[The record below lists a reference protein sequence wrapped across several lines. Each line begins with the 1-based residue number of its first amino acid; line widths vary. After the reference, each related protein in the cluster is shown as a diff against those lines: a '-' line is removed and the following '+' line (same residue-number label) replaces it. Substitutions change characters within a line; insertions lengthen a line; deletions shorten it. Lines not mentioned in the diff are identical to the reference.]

1 MEKEKSDVRKNF
13 VRLRMND
20 DEFNRLKTLQAKTT
34 EKILSNYLRKVIL
47 QQPVIFT
54 HRNLS
59 ADDFLREMSLLRKEL
74 NAIGHNYNQAV
85 KKLHTIDNIPEFRFW
100 IQQNEIVR
108 TRFLNKVE
116 EIKSHIYTIYERWS
130 QI

>member
-85 KKLHTIDNIPEFRFW
+85 KKLHTIDKIPEFRFW